1 MGCLVK
7 SGGCERGAT
16 DALVQHL
23 NRLQKT
29 QYAYRSC
36 LDVVHRETPQPET
49 LYVDESA
56 DNSLVVE
63 TKSLIWPPNYAV
75 GHAHDHFVA
84 DEISKE
90 LVSIEFKKAYCLQLP
105 WLIEGNKAE
114 LRAFSNDVAAH
125 IKRHY
130 LSLKPGRAI
139 GSNHVPS
146 RTWVFYLQPEE
157 DRDEDGPPTGI
168 YYTWRYHD
176 DSENLMKLEAPPTKL
191 KKALHIIYDSCV
203 RKFAEHLRSRRILLL
218 HPYGDLTYMPES
230 WWQRVFVT
238 CPPPASINEIWQG
251 SFDDEAGGWEFECLP
266 ARR

>member
-16 DALVQHL
+16 DALVGHL

-29 QYAYRSC
+29 RYAYRSC

-56 DNSLVVE
+56 DKFLVIE
-63 TKSLIWPPNYAV
+63 TKSIIWPPNYAA

-84 DEISKE
+84 DEISKQ
-90 LVSIEFKKAYCLQLP
+90 LASIEFKKLYCLQLP
-105 WLIEGNKAE
+105 WLIDGNKVE

-125 IKRHY
+125 IKRRY

-139 GSNHVPS
+139 GSDHVPG
-146 RTWVFYLQPEE
+146 RTWAFYLQPDE
-157 DRDEDGPPTGI
+157 DSDEDGPLSGI
-168 YYTWRYHD
+168 YYTWRYHG
-176 DSENLMKLEAPPTKL
+176 DSETLMKPDGPPMEL
-191 KKALHIIYDSCV
+191 KKAFETIYDSCV
-203 RKFAEHLRSRRILLL
+203 RKFAEHLEKRRILLL
-218 HPYGDLTYMPES
+218 RPYGDLTYMPES
-230 WWQRVFVT
+230 WWQRVFVA
-238 CPPPASINEIWQG
+238 CPPAAPIDEIWQG

-266 ARR
+266 ARP